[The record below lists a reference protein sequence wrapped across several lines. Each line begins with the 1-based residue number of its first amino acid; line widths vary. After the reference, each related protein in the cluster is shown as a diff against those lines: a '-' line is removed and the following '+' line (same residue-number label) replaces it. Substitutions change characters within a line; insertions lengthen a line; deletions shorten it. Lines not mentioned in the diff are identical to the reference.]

1 MTWYLGAMD
10 KQLHPDAAAIDRL
23 GFPRIKAHFNISR
36 QAFHYWRA
44 NGVPKMHRNTL
55 VLLGRVNG
63 VQMTEMDLERGRTV

>member
-1 MTWYLGAMD
+1 MD

-44 NGVPKMHRNTL
+44 NGVPNMHRNTL
-55 VLLGRVNG
+55 VMIASTHG
-63 VQMTEMDLERGRTV
+63 VQMPEMSQERGRKA

>member
-1 MTWYLGAMD
+1 MD
-10 KQLHPDAAAIDRL
+10 KQTHPDAAAIDRL

-55 VLLGRVNG
+55 VMVARIHG
-63 VQMTEMDLERGRTV
+63 VPMPEMDLERGRAS